1 MERCSFMKIKQVEE
15 LVGVTSKNIRFYED
29 QGLITPGR
37 AENGYR
43 EYGLE
48 DVDVLKKIKMLR
60 KLGVSIEE
68 MKAILSGSE
77 PLTEC
82 LEKTVDTMSAQQKNL
97 SYRIALAN
105 QLMEAR
111 ATIDTLDTD
120 ALLDEMD
127 KMEKEGVIFMDVKK
141 EDIHRKKKAGALV
154 GGIGMLLF
162 MTGLIVLMVWA
173 KIADNMP
180 WGVFFTAVGVFVAIM
195 VAIGVALFS
204 RLKEIDGGEEDEA
217 LKY

>member
-1 MERCSFMKIKQVEE
+1 
-15 LVGVTSKNIRFYED
+15 
-29 QGLITPGR
+29 
-37 AENGYR
+37 
-43 EYGLE
+43 
-48 DVDVLKKIKMLR
+48 
-60 KLGVSIEE
+60 
-68 MKAILSGSE
+68 
-77 PLTEC
+77 
-82 LEKTVDTMSAQQKNL
+82 
-97 SYRIALAN
+97 
-105 QLMEAR
+105 
-111 ATIDTLDTD
+111 
-120 ALLDEMD
+120 
-127 KMEKEGVIFMDVKK
+127 MDVKK